1 MTAGKGIARSYLAQ
15 LAEPVPQGEPV
26 FTARRGAHSGA
37 RELPVEAPVIEDVI
51 ESREAL
57 RSSRPSRVVRRKA
70 GAASAHAKQMPETV
84 QTDDSA
90 DAGAA
95 SAGVGEQRVSPA
107 IQPQETGRKQ
117 EGGGHPNATVV
128 QSAAVPRSS
137 HINRV
142 SPRMEETEVRSA
154 EPIDSNAERRY
165 ERLKGAEKATKLV
178 VEDVV
183 SDARTGNAEPVH
195 RESSIRPV
203 TSTRYTVSQHADKQ
217 GVRVEQV
224 FRPVMQSGVRPA
236 KEPRLAEARTAAAD
250 EPSRNER
257 TLPREFVATAGGKKT
272 GVSVRIGTIEVRI
285 SSPPPQPAQAA
296 TQAMNEAQS
305 KPAESHLGPRPTSRE
320 SLSSGLAWQYGL
332 IQG

>member
-15 LAEPVPQGEPV
+15 LAEPVPAGEPV

-37 RELPVEAPVIEDVI
+37 RELPVEAPLMEDVI
-51 ESREAL
+51 ESRGAPAP
-57 RSSRPSRVVRRKA
+57 RPSRVVRRKV
-70 GAASAHAKQMPETV
+70 GAASAHARTV
-84 QTDDSA
+84 QTHDSA
-90 DAGAA
+90 DAGVA
-95 SAGVGEQRVSPA
+95 SADTGGQKVSAA
-107 IQPQETGRKQ
+107 IQPRETARPQ
-117 EGGGHPNATVV
+117 EGGELGNATVV
-128 QSAAVPRSS
+128 QSAVAPGSS

-142 SPRMEETEVRSA
+142 SQRMEVAEGRSA

-224 FRPVMQSGVRPA
+224 FRPVMQSGVRHA
-236 KEPRLAEARTAAAD
+236 EEPLLAEARTAAAD